1 MCRPNE
7 VFLRIELGNDAMQ
20 SSTDVATALRK
31 VAERLEE
38 KGYLEDEE
46 VSSLTRGIM
55 DLNGRTV
62 GEWGCA
68 NGLS

>member
-1 MCRPNE
+1 MCRPFE

-20 SSTDVATALRK
+20 TSADVATALRK
-31 VAERLEE
+31 VADRLEE

-62 GEWGCA
+62 GEWG
-68 NGLS
+68 LR

>member
-20 SSTDVATALRK
+20 SSADVATALRK

-55 DLNGRTV
+55 DHNGRTV
-62 GEWGCA
+62 GEWG
-68 NGLS
+68 LR

>member
-1 MCRPNE
+1 MSLPNE
-7 VFLRIELGNDAMQ
+7 MFLRIELGNDAMRT
-20 SSTDVATALRK
+20 STDVATALRK

-46 VSSLTRGIM
+46 MNSLNRGIM

-62 GEWGCA
+62 GEWGFR
-68 NGLS
+68 